1 MYLHTSGYG
10 MDAKLLAPFIF
21 KRKTLFKVKK
31 IKWCFI
37 CKSEENVQS
46 EGISAI
52 PNTIYKLLISSY
64 SYLNNINKDQFGNE
78 LKEIISRLPFYPL

>member
-1 MYLHTSGYG
+1 MPGYG
-10 MDAKLLAPFIF
+10 MDAKQSATFIF
-21 KRKTLFKVKK
+21 KRKALFRLFKVTGK

-37 CKSEENVQS
+37 CKSEENVQT

-52 PNTIYKLLISSY
+52 PSTIYKLLISSY

-78 LKEIISRLPFYPL
+78 LNEIIS